1 MWNQNTGNLSCY
13 PAHIRFLINYLTG
26 SSDRN
31 GQPNVSA
38 YEYQNDT
45 DLCQDNERE
54 NLARYGKPFSK
65 TGRTEKADYKADIS
79 LFETNLSFSYK
90 IYIFVFAIQSISI
103 YEMATLYI
111 AIQLRVCRGV
121 FVRH

>member
-1 MWNQNTGNLSCY
+1 MYQYELRSISNFRFLGLQF
-13 PAHIRFLINYLTG
+13 RFLINYLTG

-54 NLARYGKPFSK
+54 NLAGYGNPFSK
-65 TGRTEKADYKADIS
+65 TGRTEKADYEADTN

-90 IYIFVFAIQSISI
+90 IYIFPLKNREGHLPLFRLGIGII
-103 YEMATLYI
+103 
-111 AIQLRVCRGV
+111 
-121 FVRH
+121 FF